1 MVLDVRIALLGGFD
15 VAVAGSPV
23 PRAEWRRRQAANLV
37 KLLALTPGR
46 ALHREQV
53 TDRLWPDL
61 DVEAAG
67 PRLHKAAHYAR
78 RSLGSPR
85 ALVLDGETVALFPD
99 DRVEVDA
106 AAFQALAEAALAARD
121 GTAAGNGGGRVPR

>member
-15 VAVAGSPV
+15 VVVAGSTV

-78 RSLGSPR
+78 RSLGSLR
-85 ALVLDGETVALFPD
+85 ALVLDGEIVALFPD
-99 DRVEVDA
+99 DRVE
-106 AAFQALAEAALAARD
+106 E
-121 GTAAGNGGGRVPR
+121 